1 MSTTTTNLG
10 LTLPAGSDPADIAV
24 LNTNFGLID
33 TFAGQQT
40 AKDTAQDARMAAI
53 ENDATDRD
61 ARLTALEQ
69 SDTAQA
75 ARLTALEQADTAH
88 AGRLTALEASD
99 TAQDGRLTALEQADT
114 AHAGRLTALETS
126 DAAQDSR
133 LILLETSDA
142 AQDGRLTDLETAD
155 TAQAARLTA
164 LETSDTAQDSR
175 LTALETSDTAQDGRL
190 TDLETADQAQDAAL
204 ASAIDAG
211 AKNIANT
218 AEVVLQQSAPEL
230 TFSLTDDVYSIVG
243 TTSSA
248 TNRFLNIYYKSP
260 STAIIPPG
268 DYVARVYPPHAA
280 ARLACAVG
288 GSVTARG
295 DYGGALAFT
304 IPEGA
309 ASNWLRL
316 EMKPSTPFDYQF
328 RLLICKAEDYAAS
341 DAFVPYTPTLRA
353 LYEMILALA

>member
-10 LTLPAGSDPADIAV
+10 LTLPAGTDSADIAV
-24 LNTNFGLID
+24 LNTNFTTID

-40 AKDTAQDARMAAI
+40 AKDT
-53 ENDATDRD
+53 
-61 ARLTALEQ
+61 
-69 SDTAQA
+69 
-75 ARLTALEQADTAH
+75 
-88 AGRLTALEASD
+88 
-99 TAQDGRLTALEQADT
+99 
-114 AHAGRLTALETS
+114 
-126 DAAQDSR
+126 
-133 LILLETSDA
+133 

-155 TAQAARLTA
+155 TAQAGRLTA
-164 LETSDTAQDSR
+164 LETSDTSQDSRLTALETSDTSQNGRLTALETSDTAQDDRLDAVEAKNTAQDSRLTDLETSDTAQDSR
-175 LTALETSDTAQDGRL
+175 LTAIETKNTAQDGRL
-190 TDLETADQAQDAAL
+190 TDLETADQAQDAAI

-243 TTSSA
+243 TTSSSS
-248 TNRFLNIYYKSP
+248 NRFLNVYYKSP

-268 DYVARVYPPHAA
+268 RYVAQLYPPHAA

-295 DYGGALAFT
+295 DYGGALTFT

-309 ASNWLRL
+309 ANDWLRL

-341 DAFVPYTPTLRA
+341 DAFVPYTPTLRE
-353 LYEMILALA
+353 LYEMILALQAGGGAS

>member
-10 LTLPAGSDPADIAV
+10 LTLPAGTDPADIAV

-40 AKDTAQDARMAAI
+40 AKDTAQDG
-53 ENDATDRD
+53 
-61 ARLTALEQ
+61 RLTTLET
-69 SDTAQA
+69 SDTAQGS
-75 ARLTALEQADTAH
+75 RLTAIETKDT
-88 AGRLTALEASD
+88 T
-99 TAQDGRLTALEQADT
+99 QDGRLDALEAADT
-114 AHAGRLTALETS
+114 S
-126 DAAQDSR
+126 
-133 LILLETSDA
+133 
-142 AQDGRLTDLETAD
+142 QDGRLTDLET
-155 TAQAARLTA
+155 
-164 LETSDTAQDSR
+164 SDTSQNSR
-175 LTALETSDTAQDGRL
+175 LTAIETKNTAQDGRL
-190 TDLETADQAQDAAL
+190 TDLETKNTTQDGRLTDLEAADQVQDAAI

-248 TNRFLNIYYKSP
+248 SNRFLNVYFKSTT
-260 STAIIPPG
+260 TAIIPPG
-268 DYVARVYPPHAA
+268 DYVAQLYPPHAA

-288 GSVTARG
+288 GSVTVRG
-295 DYGGALAFT
+295 DYGGELSFT

-309 ASNWLRL
+309 ASDWLRL
-316 EMKPSTPFDYQF
+316 EMKPSTAFDWQF

-341 DAFVPYTPTLRA
+341 DAFVPYTPTLRE
-353 LYEMILALA
+353 LYEMVLALQAGGGTA